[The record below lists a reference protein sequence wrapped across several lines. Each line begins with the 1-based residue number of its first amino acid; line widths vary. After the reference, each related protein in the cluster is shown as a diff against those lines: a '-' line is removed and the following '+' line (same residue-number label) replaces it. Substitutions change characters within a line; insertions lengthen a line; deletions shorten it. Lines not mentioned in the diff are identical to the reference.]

1 MLVLF
6 QLSSINS
13 FLLAY
18 TRSTG
23 NTLVELHQFFEDAPD
38 DYRLEMEAEVRLK
51 ALYSCLVNATSRT
64 MLQIGLSGLLTYVK
78 ASQRSSTI
86 DELLISKDYISEI
99 ITIAAD
105 HFTTA
110 PLLSA
115 TCLYECMLHYPKK
128 FSPFLINK
136 FRPLLPRIIYKKTSG
151 PSEICCKCIAHLSV
165 LGIPSASKQ
174 AKSWKNEYDR
184 YLKIASLL
192 IDQIYSG
199 VNDCLC
205 TEVTDLETTLTAEIG
220 DVISSTD
227 YATIFS
233 NCCNI
238 LRYLFYVQLDSQVT
252 VPCERTFK
260 IISKVISINS
270 QQFNTL
276 HRKHNLPTLLGSCVQ
291 LCDTLVTYNPSSFM
305 FNIRSIFT
313 LFISLLD
320 LVRPQAE
327 YLTLSIN
334 IYQLLTNLLAIFHR
348 QVRIDVDILQK
359 LIRWIINDSTVRT
372 RSKVPVAYLS
382 RPDHQLSQAAMNC
395 TQQLLNIY
403 SDHMPKDQYSL
414 IQNHF
419 IQTLMICQASSIINK
434 PYDNELCRVGL
445 YNILECLLINE
456 RADCSTIIAISK
468 DLIDNAV
475 SLDSSVKV
483 KMAVRKLK
491 LVWQQVNDS
500 TSHLYQPWSFLNV
513 DKPRKV
519 LPNNINSSMTTN
531 ELRNVFITP
540 SMPMISNIE
549 SAPVS
554 MMNTEHELL
563 MHSLPISK
571 PSSHHQT
578 PMEIAANTFLQA
590 PAPMTYSTLDVLLP
604 SQQSNLETFVQPMKE
619 HHKDEYNQI
628 SEHHRK
634 RPKLIDTRPVE
645 IDDDDDDG
653 AEQIFADESDN
664 GERENEHMDDYDE
677 EDEGEEEE
685 EEIGGE
691 SEEMDE
697 SDEIDDEVDDDGR
710 SEISSDDD
718 DNERMVHTNGIK
730 KFSQHLGTHQSN
742 VDLLGISN
750 AQSEAY
756 LQTMNDNLHKK
767 FRRQNHFDQHYP
779 SVHPTSTDFSH
790 NNNNNNNNQIYYP
803 SQLNGDYKNNIHK
816 PANGNGQVLSK
827 NDGDEDDDDIVL
839 VSDDDDDDDS
849 VDKKSETKSTNVCLS
864 EPTTCIS
871 DIPAKFIETATIKLT
886 TTTTVTNDAS
896 SAKDLLEDI
905 DRSSCGHVIRIE
917 TSSVDNS
924 ATSLTLAIQETMESL
939 RDAVNL
945 VSDDYAIFNEEH
957 N

>member
-1 MLVLF
+1 MLVLV

-13 FLLAY
+13 FLLTY

-23 NTLVELHQFFEDAPD
+23 NTLVELHQFFEDDPD

-115 TCLYECMLHYPKK
+115 TCLYECMLRYPKK

-205 TEVTDLETTLTAEIG
+205 TEVTDIETTLIAEIG

-227 YATIFS
+227 HATIFS

-238 LRYLFYVQLDSQVT
+238 LRYLFYVHLDSQVT

-270 QQFNTL
+270 QQFNAL

-305 FNIRSIFT
+305 FNIRSIFA

-519 LPNNINSSMTTN
+519 LPNNINSSMKTS

-549 SAPVS
+549 SSSIS
-554 MMNTEHELL
+554 MMNTEHERL

-571 PSSHHQT
+571 PSSVHQT
-578 PMEIAANTFLQA
+578 PMETAENTFLQA
-590 PAPMTYSTLDVLLP
+590 PPPMTYSTLDVLLP
-604 SQQSNLETFVQPMKE
+604 SQQSNLETFVQPMNE
-619 HHKDEYNQI
+619 HHKDEYNRI
-628 SEHHRK
+628 SEQHRK
-634 RPKLIDTRPVE
+634 RPKLVDTRPVE
-645 IDDDDDDG
+645 IDDDNDDDG
-653 AEQIFADESDN
+653 AEQIFANESDN
-664 GERENEHMDDYDE
+664 GEHDNEQMDDYDE
-677 EDEGEEEE
+677 EEED
-685 EEIGGE
+685 
-691 SEEMDE
+691 EEMDE
-697 SDEIDDEVDDDGR
+697 SDEIDDEVEDDGR

-718 DNERMVHTNGIK
+718 DDVNERMVHTNGIK
-730 KFSQHLGTHQSN
+730 KFNQYLGTRQSN

-767 FRRQNHFDQHYP
+767 FRRQNHVDQHYP

-790 NNNNNNNNQIYYP
+790 NNNNNDQIYFP
-803 SQLNGDYKNNIHK
+803 SQLNGDHKNNTNK
-816 PANGNGQVLSK
+816 PANGNGPILSK
-827 NDGDEDDDDIVL
+827 NGGDDDDDDIVL
-839 VSDDDDDDDS
+839 VSDDDNDDDDDS
-849 VDKKSETKSTNVCLS
+849 VDKKSETKNTSVCLS
-864 EPTTCIS
+864 EPTTYIA
-871 DIPAKFIETATIKLT
+871 DIPATFTETATT
-886 TTTTVTNDAS
+886 TATTIVTNDAS

-905 DRSSCGHVIRIE
+905 DRVRYC
-917 TSSVDNS
+917 SVQRMMS
-924 ATSLTLAIQETMESL
+924 ISI
-939 RDAVNL
+939 
-945 VSDDYAIFNEEH
+945 
-957 N
+957 

>member
-1 MLVLF
+1 MLVLV

-13 FLLAY
+13 FLLTY

-23 NTLVELHQFFEDAPD
+23 NTLVELHQFFEDDPD

-115 TCLYECMLHYPKK
+115 TCLYECMLRYPKK

-205 TEVTDLETTLTAEIG
+205 TEVTDIETTLIAEIG

-227 YATIFS
+227 HATIFS

-238 LRYLFYVQLDSQVT
+238 LRYLFYVHLDSQVT

-270 QQFNTL
+270 QQFNAL

-305 FNIRSIFT
+305 FNIRSIFA

-519 LPNNINSSMTTN
+519 LPNNINSSMKTS

-549 SAPVS
+549 SSSIS
-554 MMNTEHELL
+554 MMNTEHERL

-571 PSSHHQT
+571 PSSVHQT
-578 PMEIAANTFLQA
+578 PMETAENTFLQA
-590 PAPMTYSTLDVLLP
+590 PPPMTYSTLDVLLP
-604 SQQSNLETFVQPMKE
+604 SQQSNLETFVQPMNE
-619 HHKDEYNQI
+619 HHKDEYNRI
-628 SEHHRK
+628 SEQHRK
-634 RPKLIDTRPVE
+634 RPKLVDTRPVE
-645 IDDDDDDG
+645 IDDDNDDDG
-653 AEQIFADESDN
+653 AEQIFANESDN
-664 GERENEHMDDYDE
+664 GEHDNEQMDDYDE
-677 EDEGEEEE
+677 EEED
-685 EEIGGE
+685 
-691 SEEMDE
+691 EEMDE
-697 SDEIDDEVDDDGR
+697 SDEIDDEVEDDGR

-718 DNERMVHTNGIK
+718 DDVNERMVHTNGIK
-730 KFSQHLGTHQSN
+730 KFNQYLGTRQSN

-767 FRRQNHFDQHYP
+767 FRRQNHVDQHYP

-790 NNNNNNNNQIYYP
+790 NNNNNDQIYFP
-803 SQLNGDYKNNIHK
+803 SQLNGDHKNNTNK
-816 PANGNGQVLSK
+816 PANGNGPILSK
-827 NDGDEDDDDIVL
+827 NGGDDDDDDIVL
-839 VSDDDDDDDS
+839 VSDDDNDDDDDS
-849 VDKKSETKSTNVCLS
+849 VDKKSETKNTSVCLS
-864 EPTTCIS
+864 EPTTYIA
-871 DIPAKFIETATIKLT
+871 DIPATFTETATT
-886 TTTTVTNDAS
+886 TATTIVTNDAS

-905 DRSSCGHVIRIE
+905 DRSSCGHAIRIE
-917 TSSVDNS
+917 ISSVDNS
-924 ATSLTLAIQETMESL
+924 ATSLTLAIQETLESL